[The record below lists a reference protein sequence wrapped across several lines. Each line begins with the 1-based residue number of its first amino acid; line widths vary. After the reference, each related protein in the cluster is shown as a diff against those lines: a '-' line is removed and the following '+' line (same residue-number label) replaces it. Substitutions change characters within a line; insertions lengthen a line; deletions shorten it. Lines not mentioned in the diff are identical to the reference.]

1 MAAEIRTFVDIDA
14 TPERVW
20 EVLTYLPAYPEWN
33 PIVRRAEGSFAVGGS
48 PSLTFAPL
56 STALRVTVR
65 PTVLEAEA
73 GRRLHFRFRFA
84 RLGVPG
90 LFDAEH
96 VLTLDPQDGNVVRLW
111 EQARFRGLLAPL
123 MTRLLNR
130 TGGGAFATMN
140 DALKQRV
147 EGRPES

>member
-1 MAAEIRTFVDIDA
+1 MAAELHAHIDIA
-14 TPERVW
+14 GTPERIW
-20 EVLTYLPAYPEWN
+20 DVLMDLPAYPEWN
-33 PIVRRAEGSFAVGGS
+33 PFVRSAAGTFALEGS

-56 STALRVTVR
+56 STTLRLTVR

-73 GRRLHFRFRFA
+73 GRRLRFRFRLG

-96 VLTLDPQDGNVVRLW
+96 VLTLDPQDGAVVRLW
-111 EQARFRGLLAPL
+111 EQARFRGLLTPL
-123 MTRLLNR
+123 LTRLLNR

-140 DALKQRV
+140 EALKHRV

>member
-20 EVLTYLPAYPEWN
+20 EVLIDLPAYPEWN
-33 PIVRRAEGSFAVGGS
+33 PFVRRAEGSFAVGGS

-56 STALRVTVR
+56 STALRL
-65 PTVLEAEA
+65 TVLEATA
-73 GRRLHFRFRFA
+73 GRRLRFRVRFA

-96 VLTLDPQDGNVVRLW
+96 VLTLDRQEGGVVRLW
-111 EQARFRGLLAPL
+111 EQARFRGLLTPL
-123 MTRLLNR
+123 VTRLLNR
-130 TGGGAFATMN
+130 NESGAFTTMN
-140 DALKQRV
+140 DALKLRV

>member
-20 EVLTYLPAYPEWN
+20 EVLTDLPAYPEWN
-33 PIVRRAEGSFAVGGS
+33 PIVRRAEGTFAVGGS

-65 PTVLEAEA
+65 PTVLEATA
-73 GRRLHFRFRFA
+73 GRRLRFRVRFA

-96 VLTLDPQDGNVVRLW
+96 VLTLERQEGGGVRLW
-111 EQARFRGLLAPL
+111 EQARFRGLLTPL
-123 MTRLLNR
+123 VTRLLNR
-130 TGGGAFATMN
+130 NESGAFAAMN
-140 DALKQRV
+140 DALKLRV

>member
-1 MAAEIRTFVDIDA
+1 MD
-14 TPERVW
+14 
-20 EVLTYLPAYPEWN
+20 LPAYPEWN
-33 PIVRRAEGSFAVGGS
+33 PFVRSAEGSFALDGS

-73 GRRLHFRFRFA
+73 GRRLRFRFRFG

-96 VLTLDPQDGNVVRLW
+96 VLTLDPQDGDVVRLW
-111 EQARFRGLLAPL
+111 EQARFRGLLTPL
-123 MTRLLNR
+123 LTRLLNR

-140 DALKQRV
+140 EALKLRV

>member
-1 MAAEIRTFVDIDA
+1 MAAELHTHIEIA
-14 TPERVW
+14 GTPERVW
-20 EVLTYLPAYPEWN
+20 AVLMDLPAYPEWN
-33 PIVRRAEGSFAVGGS
+33 PLVRSAKGTFTLDGS

-56 STALRVTVR
+56 STMLRVTVR

-73 GRRLHFRFRFA
+73 GRRLRFRIRLA
-84 RLGVPG
+84 RPGVPG

-96 VLTLDPQDGNVVRLW
+96 VLTLDPQEGDVVRLW

-123 MTRLLNR
+123 VTRRLNR

-140 DALKQRV
+140 EALKLRV

>member
-1 MAAEIRTFVDIDA
+1 MAAELHTHIDIVG
-14 TPERVW
+14 TPDRVW
-20 EVLTYLPAYPEWN
+20 DVLMDLPAYPEWN
-33 PIVRRAEGSFAVGGS
+33 PFVRSAAGTFALEGS

-56 STALRVTVR
+56 STTLRVTVR

-73 GRRLHFRFRFA
+73 GRRLRFRFRFG

-96 VLTLDPQDGNVVRLW
+96 VLTLDPQDGAVVRLW
-111 EQARFRGLLAPL
+111 EQARFRGLLTPL
-123 MTRLLNR
+123 LTRQLNR
-130 TGGGAFATMN
+130 TGGGAFVN
-140 DALKQRV
+140 EALKHRV

>member
-1 MAAEIRTFVDIDA
+1 MTGELRTYVDIA
-14 TPERVW
+14 GTPERVW
-20 EVLTYLPAYPEWN
+20 DVLMDLPAYPEWN
-33 PIVRRAEGSFAVGGS
+33 PFVRSAEGSFALDGS

-73 GRRLHFRFRFA
+73 GRRLRFRFRFG

-96 VLTLDPQDGNVVRLW
+96 VLTLDPQDGDVVRLW
-111 EQARFRGLLAPL
+111 EQARFRGLLTPL
-123 MTRLLNR
+123 LTRLLNR
-130 TGGGAFATMN
+130 TGG
-140 DALKQRV
+140 ALS
-147 EGRPES
+147 PP